1 MVPEVMQCFYCYL
14 VQFYSNQI
22 AVLKLLAHANF
33 PSKRTLKKVIFVALS
48 IVVASGPFS
57 TGDVV
62 FEPLED
68 LMKYLEKETP
78 DVCLLVSRRPIRFRQ
93 MFPFRR

>member
-1 MVPEVMQCFYCYL
+1 MFL
-14 VQFYSNQI
+14 
-22 AVLKLLAHANF
+22 
-33 PSKRTLKKVIFVALS
+33 ALS

-68 LMKYLEKETP
+68 LMNYLEKETP
-78 DVCLLVSRRPIRFRQ
+78 DVCLLVSHCLITFEQMILPVQ
-93 MFPFRR
+93 MFPF